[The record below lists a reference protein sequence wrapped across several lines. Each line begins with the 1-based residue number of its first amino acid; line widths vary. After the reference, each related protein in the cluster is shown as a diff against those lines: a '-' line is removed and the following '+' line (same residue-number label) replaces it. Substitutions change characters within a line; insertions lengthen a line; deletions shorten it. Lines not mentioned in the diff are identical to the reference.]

1 MQSPNFYTGV
11 RLALV
16 PVFWFALFSLNN
28 PWLAVTIFWIAAIT
42 DLIDGYLARKHNLV
56 SSFGKIADPIADKAL
71 TGAAWI
77 GLSVLGVVPWIAT
90 TLILVREIG
99 ITVFR
104 LAILNKVV
112 LAADKGGKL
121 KTTFQITTIS
131 FFILNQ
137 GFHWHWLDLPI
148 QILLWV
154 TVLVTTYTG
163 IRYLPLMIGAVRN
176 V

>member
-1 MQSPNFYTGV
+1 MQNPNLYTGI

-16 PVFWFALFSLNN
+16 PVFWYLLFELKN
-28 PWLAVTIFWIAAIT
+28 PWLAVIIFWIAAIT

-77 GLSVLGVVPWIAT
+77 GLSVIGVVPWLAT
-90 TLILVREIG
+90 GLILFREVG
-99 ITVFR
+99 ITIFR
-104 LAILNKVV
+104 LAVINKIV
-112 LAADKGGKL
+112 LGADRGGKL

-131 FFILNQ
+131 LYLINH
-137 GFHWHWLDLPI
+137 GFSWQWFNLPLD
-148 QILLWV
+148 ILLWV
-154 TVLVTTYTG
+154 TVLITTYTG
-163 IRYLPLMIGAVRN
+163 IRYLPVMIGALKN